1 MAKQK
6 THKATVKRFTVSKNK
21 KIKHRKP
28 GQAHFNSRDTGNALR
43 KKRRDMT
50 VHSVYEKTVK
60 TLIQL

>member
-6 THKATVKRFTVSKNK
+6 THKATVKRFSVTKNK

-28 GQAHFNSRDTGNALR
+28 GQAHFNARSTGNDTR
-43 KKRRDMT
+43 KKRRDMD
-50 VHSVYEKTVK
+50 VHNVYEKTVK

>member
-28 GQAHFNSRDTGNALR
+28 GQAHFNSRDTGNASR
-43 KKRRDMT
+43 KKRRDSS
-50 VHSVYEKTVK
+50 VHGVYEKTVK

>member
-6 THKATVKRFTVSKNK
+6 THKATVKRFSVSKNK

-28 GQAHFNSRDTGNALR
+28 GQAHFNARDTGNALR
-43 KKRRDMT
+43 KKRRDAT
-50 VHSVYEKTVK
+50 IHNVYEKTVK